1 MLARDSSNIIVR
13 RSDQNF
19 DHYIFKNMEKDL
31 TKKKIQIMIIDDTRK
46 DVELF
51 KELVD
56 EETDL
61 NYTLSVW
68 MNSNEAVYNLEA
80 GRILPDVIVLDL
92 VMPCMHGKIIL
103 KRLKSISSIE
113 SIPIIIHSSMNNY
126 ENVSDVNALD
136 AHAFF
141 AKPINAPAFE
151 DFLLGKDMSIGSTH

>member
-1 MLARDSSNIIVR
+1 MLAHDTQNIIVR
-13 RSDQNF
+13 KSDQNF
-19 DHYIFKNMEKDL
+19 DHYIFKKIDKDL
-31 TKKKIQIMIIDDTRK
+31 SRKKIQIMVIDDTRK

-51 KELVD
+51 RELIE

-61 NYTLSVW
+61 DFSLSVW

-80 GRILPDVIVLDL
+80 GRILPDIIVCDL

-103 KRLKSISSIE
+103 KRLKSIASIE
-113 SIPIIIHSSMNNY
+113 SIPVIIHSSMNNY
-126 ENVSDVNALD
+126 ENVSDVNSMD

-151 DFLLGKDMSIGSTH
+151 DFLLGKDLSRGLT